1 MNTIPVHRKGV
12 VLQVP
17 PDDIRLDW
25 YSQDTMTMPR
35 IMFQEVLLLPRLQL
49 EDTRLGWLD
58 AWTTTMK
65 TQKTVTTLM
74 DTILILE
81 DPPFILQ
88 LHILLFTQ
96 TSSLQNII

>member
-25 YSQDTMTMPR
+25 YSQNTMTTPR
-35 IMFQEVLLLPRLQL
+35 TMFQGAVLLPRLLL
-49 EDTRLGWLD
+49 EDTHLEWLD
-58 AWTTTMK
+58 VWTTTMK

-74 DTILILE
+74 NMIIILE
-81 DPPFILQ
+81 GAPFILQ

-96 TSSLQNII
+96 ILR